1 MNKILDKYLA
11 ERKQPQDK
19 DVDDVK
25 GSQPKKYFKG
35 LDKDDKKSRA
45 NYFARGGGRGKAP
58 GDDDPDNKTSPSKHT
73 KKNR

>member
-1 MNKILDKYLA
+1 MSKILDKYLA

-35 LDKDDKKSRA
+35 LINLRRKS
-45 NYFARGGGRGKAP
+45 FQEE
-58 GDDDPDNKTSPSKHT
+58 
-73 KKNR
+73 